1 MNNTR
6 VFRFLSIALLAAI
19 ALYFAAQGYFALT
32 DPFTTTLVYQSS
44 AEDLSLIHIWLG
56 DEALHG
62 GYHHLRPGPVL
73 QHPRPNEI
81 HEEGFCRGGRRQR
94 YRAASGPEPPGD
106 LLQAHPGWCGAAAHL
121 SLIHLSGL

>member
-44 AEDLSLIHIWLG
+44 AEDTIEVSGWLAKAAPCAMRSARANG
-56 DEALHG
+56 WA
-62 GYHHLRPGPVL
+62 RA
-73 QHPRPNEI
+73 
-81 HEEGFCRGGRRQR
+81 RR
-94 YRAASGPEPPGD
+94 
-106 LLQAHPGWCGAAAHL
+106 
-121 SLIHLSGL
+121 

>member
-44 AEDLSLIHIWLG
+44 AEDTIDVSGWLVR
-56 DEALHG
+56 DE
-62 GYHHLRPGPVL
+62 
-73 QHPRPNEI
+73 EI
-81 HEEGFCRGGRRQR
+81 GRASCRERV
-94 YRAASGPEPPGD
+94 
-106 LLQAHPGWCGAAAHL
+106 
-121 SLIHLSGL
+121 